1 MVEQLEK
8 KENQIKESASVFY
21 NLALSFIFGVFIGTF
36 VEVDVYLLLAVCL
49 SIVCSFLVSLFIF
62 KRNNIHLCLSIIL
75 FLSGILRVSGF
86 HELPI
91 RVPLDK
97 KVSLQAQIIDEP
109 DFRENRTLIKIKVL
123 DEKKSD
129 VILVTL
135 PPNERYLYG
144 DVVSVLGT
152 VKLPQV
158 FETYKDHYFPYRE
171 YLMKDGICCVSY
183 YPKINLVS
191 RGGGNIVMK
200 KLLDLKGSF
209 INSLGVS
216 IVEPESTLASGLLLG
231 AKNSLPKSVSDD
243 LRNAGII
250 HIVVLSGYNITIV
263 ADSLMKVLGFLP
275 RIISFSFGIISVL
288 LFALMTGAS
297 ATVVRASIMSLVL
310 ILARFS
316 NRDYL
321 AMRALVL
328 AGFVMVV
335 HNPSILVFDF
345 SFQLSFLA
353 SIGLVL
359 LSGRFSSHLKF
370 VTNRFS
376 IREIVS
382 STLSTQVF
390 VLPFLIYSTGKLSL
404 WGFLSNVL
412 VLPIIPLTMFLSL
425 ISGLV
430 GYVGGIFSYIIGGV
444 AYLFLKYIFVI
455 ASFFGNL
462 DFGIFDI
469 TNISFK
475 TLVIFYLIL
484 LFFIFF
490 KRK

>member
-1 MVEQLEK
+1 
-8 KENQIKESASVFY
+8 
-21 NLALSFIFGVFIGTF
+21 
-36 VEVDVYLLLAVCL
+36 
-49 SIVCSFLVSLFIF
+49 
-62 KRNNIHLCLSIIL
+62 
-75 FLSGILRVSGF
+75 
-86 HELPI
+86 
-91 RVPLDK
+91 
-97 KVSLQAQIIDEP
+97 
-109 DFRENRTLIKIKVL
+109 
-123 DEKKSD
+123 
-129 VILVTL
+129 
-135 PPNERYLYG
+135 
-144 DVVSVLGT
+144 
-152 VKLPQV
+152 
-158 FETYKDHYFPYRE
+158 
-171 YLMKDGICCVSY
+171 
-183 YPKINLVS
+183 
-191 RGGGNIVMK
+191 MK
-200 KLLDLKGSF
+200 KLFDLKGSF

-430 GYVGGIFSYIIGGV
+430 GYVGGIFSYLIGGI

-475 TLVIFYLIL
+475 TLFIFYLIL

>member
-1 MVEQLEK
+1 
-8 KENQIKESASVFY
+8 
-21 NLALSFIFGVFIGTF
+21 
-36 VEVDVYLLLAVCL
+36 
-49 SIVCSFLVSLFIF
+49 
-62 KRNNIHLCLSIIL
+62 
-75 FLSGILRVSGF
+75 
-86 HELPI
+86 
-91 RVPLDK
+91 
-97 KVSLQAQIIDEP
+97 
-109 DFRENRTLIKIKVL
+109 
-123 DEKKSD
+123 
-129 VILVTL
+129 
-135 PPNERYLYG
+135 
-144 DVVSVLGT
+144 
-152 VKLPQV
+152 
-158 FETYKDHYFPYRE
+158 
-171 YLMKDGICCVSY
+171 
-183 YPKINLVS
+183 
-191 RGGGNIVMK
+191 
-200 KLLDLKGSF
+200 
-209 INSLGVS
+209 
-216 IVEPESTLASGLLLG
+216 
-231 AKNSLPKSVSDD
+231 
-243 LRNAGII
+243 
-250 HIVVLSGYNITIV
+250 
-263 ADSLMKVLGFLP
+263 
-275 RIISFSFGIISVL
+275 
-288 LFALMTGAS
+288 
-297 ATVVRASIMSLVL
+297 
-310 ILARFS
+310 
-316 NRDYL
+316 
-321 AMRALVL
+321 MRALVL

-430 GYVGGIFSYIIGGV
+430 GYVGGIFSYLIGGI

-475 TLVIFYLIL
+475 TLFIFYLIL